1 MGRGRARRGGLD
13 GGEKESLHAA
23 LDRHRDAVL
32 WKLEGLDED
41 QLRRPVAPSGM
52 TLLGLVKHLAGAEL
66 GWFCLTFGRGCE
78 PLPFEV
84 EGEVEGDEA
93 SDWYVAADE
102 SAEDILDFY
111 ARARTAAD
119 EAIEGLDIDATG
131 TAFAFFDGA
140 TVSLRWVL
148 IHMLEEVA
156 RHAGHADILRE
167 SVDGFTG
174 DHNWG

>member
-1 MGRGRARRGGLD
+1 MVKHVPFT
-13 GGEKESLHAA
+13 GGEKESLHIA

-32 WKLEGLDED
+32 WKLEGLDDD
-41 QLRRPVAPSGM
+41 QLCRPVGPSGAS
-52 TLLGLVKHLAGAEL
+52 LLGLLKHLAGAEL
-66 GWFCLTFGRGCE
+66 GWFCLTFGRECE
-78 PLPFEV
+78 PLSF
-84 EGEVEGDEA
+84 EVEGDEA
-93 SDWYVAADE
+93 SDWHVAADE
-102 SAEDILDFY
+102 PTKDILDFY

-119 EAIEGLDIDATG
+119 EAIRGLDIDATG

-140 TVSLRWVL
+140 TVSLRWAL

-167 SVDGFTG
+167 SIDGFTG